1 MQRDYIMRSIEQI
14 AALLA
19 SVVATRQAGQGDR
32 RLKSRT
38 TLPLE
43 QCPVLRL
50 TAVPENLA

>member
-32 RLKSRT
+32 RLKDDAAAGTMS
-38 TLPLE
+38 
-43 QCPVLRL
+43 CA
-50 TAVPENLA
+50 AVDGSSGKSGL